1 MLNNNDMRVL
11 NARRA
16 EMERAARQQN
26 TARAACKPQASRMSW
41 SRLVALFLWNLSF
54 GGGC

>member
-41 SRLVALFLWNLSF
+41 SRLAALFLWNLSF